1 MCISGGDVGEGVNE
15 GRRSGKFRMWWWSVE
30 FWDHLG
36 GRKTANLVGL
46 N

>member
-1 MCISGGDVGEGVNE
+1 MCISGGGGVGEGVNE
-15 GRRSGKFRMWWWSVE
+15 GKRSGKFRMWWSVE

-36 GRKTANLVGL
+36 ERKTANLVGL